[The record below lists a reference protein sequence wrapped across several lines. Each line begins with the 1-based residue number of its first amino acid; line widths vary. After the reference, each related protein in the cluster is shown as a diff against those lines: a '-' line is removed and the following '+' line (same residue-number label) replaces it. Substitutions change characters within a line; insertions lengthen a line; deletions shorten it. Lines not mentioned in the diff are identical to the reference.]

1 MSGGMVKV
9 SLLAFARWDR
19 PALHAS
25 SVGKVSVARGGPSGR
40 ICQEGQRVPRETSA
54 QVTVSAWVHKTQA
67 RVRRAPVWGIGVSF
81 YPRPCENRL
90 IRHKPT
96 VSLGVTSALVCTY
109 GCGDGRIS
117 PTRCALIDAVLDGR
131 YCQCRACRTP
141 PAAAGSA
148 RSGLAAGSRP
158 VSTVDPGGFHRSRTT
173 PPSATTPCDDASPAR
188 CAPGTRPSPPRP
200 CPF

>member
-40 ICQEGQRVPRETSA
+40 ICHEGQRVPRETSA

-90 IRHKPT
+90 IRHKKRHAFD
-96 VSLGVTSALVCTY
+96 VSRNAHLVEHQRRSQKSTTTMPV
-109 GCGDGRIS
+109 RI
-117 PTRCALIDAVLDGR
+117 TL
-131 YCQCRACRTP
+131 
-141 PAAAGSA
+141 
-148 RSGLAAGSRP
+148 RSMPHIHPVAGSRSSCSM
-158 VSTVDPGGFHRSRTT
+158 V
-173 PPSATTPCDDASPAR
+173 
-188 CAPGTRPSPPRP
+188 AP
-200 CPF
+200 